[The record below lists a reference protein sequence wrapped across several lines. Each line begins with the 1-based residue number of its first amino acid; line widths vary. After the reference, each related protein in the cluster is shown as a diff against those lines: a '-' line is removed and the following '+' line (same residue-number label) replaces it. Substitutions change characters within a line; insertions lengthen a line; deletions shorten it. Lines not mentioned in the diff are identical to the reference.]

1 MREGVF
7 SNKTDPLQRLWL
19 LVGHERDGFC
29 LGGDSHFLNTISILR
44 LEERWTDRIANAT
57 GTFSFVEVKTFRSKW
72 ISFRFSHLNI
82 SIIAQQKPSW
92 IWLLSSKVNEGRW
105 PFLFLSS
112 FSVHIRLKIFHRSR
126 SKKQK
131 GRNLFLFACT
141 VCVPLIAEV
150 ESNGTE
156 KAICLMQF
164 GLVFHSPVLLL
175 QHRRTEET
183 CWVNRPDL
191 IGV

>member
-1 MREGVF
+1 MKGTAFV
-7 SNKTDPLQRLWL
+7 W
-19 LVGHERDGFC
+19 
-29 LGGDSHFLNTISILR
+29 GDSHFLNTISILR
-44 LEERWTDRIANAT
+44 QEERWADQIANAT

-72 ISFRFSHLNI
+72 RSFRVSHLNI
-82 SIIAQQKPSW
+82 SIIGQQKPSW
-92 IWLLSSKVNEGRW
+92 IWLLSSKENEKRCR

-112 FSVHIRLKIFHRSR
+112 FLVHICWKIFHRSQ

-141 VCVPLIAEV
+141 VCVPLITEV

-156 KAICLMQF
+156 KAICLMQS